1 MIATVLADT
10 QVLAAAGIFSSGRD
24 LILGGIGFLAVV
36 ALAVGSVSAI
46 RAHSREGAGAGI
58 SAQIGTIIMAVLILL
73 SVGVASAL
81 TREASSHGISNPVR
95 VESPWGQ

>member
-1 MIATVLADT
+1 MNT
-10 QVLAAAGIFSSGRD
+10 QILAATGLFSAGRD

-36 ALAVGSVSAI
+36 ALAVGSVAAI

-73 SVGVASAL
+73 SVGMAAAL
-81 TREASSHGISNPVR
+81 TREANAHGISNPVR
-95 VESPWGQ
+95 VDSPWGR